1 MQTTLRIDGE
11 IYRQA
16 KAEAAREGI
25 TLTKFIEEALELRL
39 RQAPAPA
46 TLGELPVF
54 RGGPPL
60 PPDFDLVKTI
70 KEPKARRTAC
80 SRTSYWPSANPVN
93 HAATRRQHPHLRL
106 P

>member
-1 MQTTLRIDGE
+1 MQTTLRVDDE

-46 TLGELPVF
+46 TPGELPVF

-60 PPDFDLVKTI
+60 PPDFDLVKAI
-70 KEPKARRTAC
+70 KEAEGEADRLLADKLLAVGKRAGRK
-80 SRTSYWPSANPVN
+80 SR
-93 HAATRRQHPHLRL
+93 
-106 P
+106 

>member
-1 MQTTLRIDGE
+1 MQTTLRVDDE

-39 RQAPAPA
+39 RQVPAPA
-46 TLGELPVF
+46 TPGELPVF

-60 PPDFDLVKTI
+60 PPRSSRGSRGTRSVPRTPDNSHSVCA
-70 KEPKARRTAC
+70 ARKLYA
-80 SRTSYWPSANPVN
+80 
-93 HAATRRQHPHLRL
+93 
-106 P
+106 

>member
-1 MQTTLRIDGE
+1 MQTTLRINDE

-70 KEPKARRTAC
+70 KEAEGEADRLLADKLLAVGK
-80 SRTSYWPSANPVN
+80 SR
-93 HAATRRQHPHLRL
+93 
-106 P
+106 